1 MQYYHDLIT
10 EKSFDILKSAKRK
23 YRFILIGGWAVFLYT
38 RSLKSK
44 DIDIIV
50 DYEELSKLKEDF
62 KVTKNSRLKKYEIKT
77 KGIDIDIYLPHFSDL
92 VLPCQEIEKFTITKQ
107 GFALP
112 IPEVLLI
119 LKQGAFLSRKE
130 SSKGIKDKIDIF
142 SLLSLEN
149 FDFLKYE
156 KILKK
161 YKKEKFVGYLI
172 DLLKETFEIKE
183 LKLSRHKMSR
193 LKKEILKK
201 VKKGT

>member
-23 YRFILIGGWAVFLYT
+23 YKFILIGGWAVFLYT